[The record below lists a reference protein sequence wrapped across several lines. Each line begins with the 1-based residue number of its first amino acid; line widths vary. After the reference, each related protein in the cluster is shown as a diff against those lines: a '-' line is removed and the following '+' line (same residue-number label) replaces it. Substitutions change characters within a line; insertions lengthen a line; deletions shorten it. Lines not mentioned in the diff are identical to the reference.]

1 MSGKP
6 KQILVIAA
14 MLGLALATVS
24 ARRLGAEAGQ
34 ASPAGGGSKTAAQQF
49 KNIQILKDVPADQ
62 IIPTMQFISASLGVE
77 CDFCHVQNA
86 FDKDDKE
93 TKKTARKMITMMMA
107 INKDNFDGHREV
119 TCYTCHHGSNDPAST
134 PIISDEEPKPE
145 PPGMAGAPGGAA
157 ASAPAG
163 PTAEQVLDK
172 YVQSVGGTD
181 ALHKI
186 STRAEKGNITF
197 MGHAMPAEVYAK
209 APDKRVAIMHMPQGE
224 SYTAYD
230 GQVGWLA
237 NMGRPAR
244 EISGAELDAMKLD
257 ADFYFAADA
266 KQVFQQLRAGR
277 PDKIGDKE
285 AYVLIGITPGQPP
298 VRLYFDQESGLLL
311 RQLRFAETP
320 LGRNPTRIDYAD
332 YREADGVKIPFR
344 WTIARPGGRF
354 TIQIE
359 QVQSNVPIEDS
370 KFAEPPKPAAP
381 ADKPP
386 SP

>member
-1 MSGKP
+1 MIGYP
-6 KQILVIAA
+6 ERVFVMA
-14 MLGLALATVS
+14 MLPAAALAAVF
-24 ARRLGAEAGQ
+24 ARDLCAQVGSGQ
-34 ASPAGGGSKTAAQQF
+34 SSPPAKTAAQQF
-49 KNIQILKDVPADQ
+49 KNIQILKDIPADQ
-62 IIPTMQFISASLGVE
+62 LVPAMQFISASLGVE
-77 CDFCHVQNA
+77 CEFCHVRDA

-93 TKKTARKMITMMMA
+93 PKKTARKMLTMMMA
-107 INKDNFDGHREV
+107 INKDSFDGHREV
-119 TCYTCHHGSNDPAST
+119 TCYTCHHGSHDPAGT

-145 PPGMAGAPGGAA
+145 PPGLAGAPGSA

-163 PTAEQVLDK
+163 PSADQVLDK
-172 YVQSVGGTD
+172 YVQAVGGAD

-186 STRAEKGNITF
+186 STRVEKGSITF

-209 APDKRVAIMHMPQGE
+209 APDKRVAIMQMPQGP

-230 GQVGWLA
+230 GHVGWLA

-244 EISGAELDAMKLD
+244 EVSGAELDAMKLD
-257 ADFYFAADA
+257 ADFYFATDA
-266 KQVFQQLRAGR
+266 KQVFQQLRPGR
-277 PDKIGDKE
+277 PDKVGDRE
-285 AYVLIGITPGQPP
+285 AYVLLGITPGQPP

-332 YREADGVKIPFR
+332 YREADGVKIPLK

-354 TIQIE
+354 TIQID
-359 QVQSNVPIEDS
+359 QVQSNVPIEDM

-381 ADKPP
+381 AEKPP